1 MVTVFAPVN
10 IAWIKYMGKNGVLP
24 TNSSFSMTLSGL
36 GTTTA
41 ISLSDPDAPLS
52 ITFEGSP
59 YVPPETGRK
68 KAERFL
74 LALSPFRALLEEAG
88 IPVRVTRG
96 CYSIHTWNSVPA
108 GTGIATSASGF
119 AALTLAWFGVLAGNR
134 LSEFRARYESD
145 ADFRSRV
152 ARVSALGSGS
162 ACRSFHGPF
171 VEWKNSGEVV
181 PFPSAESGVVDR
193 FVDFVLIL
201 ESHSKQVS
209 SSEAHGRVRS
219 SPRFA
224 GRPERAGHRL
234 DLVKQALLA
243 RDGKALSRIVLEEAV
258 DMHELFHTSVPP
270 FRYQNPDSEEWIRRV
285 RENDP
290 GLPSQNAIL
299 TLDAGANV
307 HVFVP
312 AAEQRIWGRY
322 FQGLG
327 VRFECSGAGEGARFV
342 DTGQ

>member
-10 IAWIKYMGKNGVLP
+10 IAWIKYMGKSRGLP
-24 TNSSFSMTLSGL
+24 TNASFSMTLADL
-36 GTTTA
+36 GTTTG
-41 ISLSDPDAPLS
+41 ISLLDPDAPLS

-59 YVPPETGRK
+59 YVPPETGQK

-74 LALSPFRALLEEAG
+74 LDPVPFHKVLEDAG
-88 IPVRVTRG
+88 IPAQVTKG
-96 CYSIHTWNSVPA
+96 LYAIHTSNSVPA

-119 AALTLAWFGVLAGNR
+119 AALTLAWFGILAGDH
-134 LSEFRARYESD
+134 LSEFRARYE
-145 ADFRSRV
+145 ADGEFRSRV

-171 VEWKNSGEVV
+171 VEWRANGDVV
-181 PFPSAESGVVDR
+181 PFSGEIER

-201 ESHSKQVS
+201 ESGVKAVS
-209 SSEAHGRVRS
+209 SSEAHGRVLS

-224 GRPERAGHRL
+224 GRAERAGGRL
-234 DLVKQALLA
+234 ESVKRALLSG
-243 RDGKALSRIVLEEAV
+243 DLPALSRIVIEESI

-270 FRYQNPDSEEWIRRV
+270 FRYQNAESETWIRRV
-285 RENDP
+285 REKDS

-312 AAEQRIWGRY
+312 EREEELWSRH
-322 FQGLG
+322 FRGLDVS
-327 VRFECSGAGEGARFV
+327 VRCSRAGEGARFV
-342 DTGQ
+342 DTGE